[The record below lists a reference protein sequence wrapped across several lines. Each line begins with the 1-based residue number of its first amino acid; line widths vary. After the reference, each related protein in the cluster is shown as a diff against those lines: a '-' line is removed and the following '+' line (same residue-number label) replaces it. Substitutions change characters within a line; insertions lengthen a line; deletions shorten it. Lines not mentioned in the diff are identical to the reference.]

1 MSFLFRIDRTET
13 GHVLGRAAKL
23 GPISAP
29 ERKLNR
35 ATFSI
40 LRLLT
45 HISMYIGANTNSG
58 VNIIKKYPKTTQGCC
73 GHDRMVVGFIA
84 NYAISAYHHLRCEFE
99 SHPGEVYFI

>member
-1 MSFLFRIDRTET
+1 MSFLFRNDRTET

-45 HISMYIGANTNSG
+45 HMWSSG

-99 SHPGEVYFI
+99 SHPGEVYSI